1 MNAAQFLDIIERKDS
16 LEKSEILQL
25 KKLQENFPYFQIPFV
40 LSARYEFLKDPGKK
54 SASLGYAAINS
65 PDRVWLKNLIEKA
78 DTTNL
83 KTESGKKTK
92 DEIDMHPEERAD
104 KPDASQLTQSLKKL
118 GENLK
123 GQKPEETDSTFESEV
138 QKTKARRRKL
148 PADDL
153 IETIKRKEKKVIVDS
168 KMQEQIDLIKAF
180 SKKDIKLATIKEI
193 EANQNN
199 ENLAASSTKFNDNLL
214 SESFAKLLVNQGKKK
229 MAKEIYE
236 KLALK
241 FPDKRAYFADL
252 IEKLKD

>member
-16 LEKSEILQL
+16 LEKGEILQL
-25 KKLQENFPYFQIPFV
+25 KKMQENFPYFQIPFV
-40 LSARYEFLKDPGKK
+40 LSARHEFLKDPEKK
-54 SASLGYAAINS
+54 SVSLGYAAINS
-65 PDRVWLKNLIEKA
+65 PDRVWLKNLIEKS
-78 DTTNL
+78 DNTDS
-83 KTESGKKTK
+83 KTESEKKSK
-92 DEIDMHPEERAD
+92 EVVDLLPEERSE

-118 GENLK
+118 GEDLK
-123 GQKPEETDSTFESEV
+123 GQKSHDIGLQVESEA
-138 QKTKARRRKL
+138 QKAKSRRRKL

-199 ENLAASSTKFNDNLL
+199 ENLAASSTRFHDNLV

-252 IEKLKD
+252 IENLKD